1 MITQSFDQLELHVV
15 LEPHVMGLQVHALL
29 VVLTSMEL
37 DPDVATLELV
47 VRLFLIV
54 KALAA

>member
-1 MITQSFDQLELHVV
+1 
-15 LEPHVMGLQVHALL
+15 MGLQVHALL

-54 KALAA
+54 KALAAKIGT